1 MVNGIKQKPIEGV
14 SMLYTFDS
22 ANANAPSKRD
32 TQYFEM
38 VGNRAIYHDGW
49 VAATTPPSPP
59 WELGTGTMP
68 PHRPIQVGALQH
80 RRRLFG
86 VQRPGGQQS

>member
-1 MVNGIKQKPIEGV
+1 
-14 SMLYTFDS
+14 MLYTFDS

-49 VAATTPPSPP
+49 VAATTPPAPP
-59 WELGTGTMP
+59 WELGTTAMP
-68 PHRPIQVGALQH
+68 PLDRIQVGALPH
-80 RRRLFG
+80 RRGLFG
-86 VQRPGGQQS
+86 IQRPRRDNA